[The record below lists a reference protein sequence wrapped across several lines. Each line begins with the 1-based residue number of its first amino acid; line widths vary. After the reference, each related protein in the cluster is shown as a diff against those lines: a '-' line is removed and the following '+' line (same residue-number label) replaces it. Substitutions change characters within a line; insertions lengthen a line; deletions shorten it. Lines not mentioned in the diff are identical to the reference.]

1 MFRFVAL
8 TRFLRSLSAQGAVD
22 NVEAVMVERASATA
36 ALDHL
41 EARCVVAPVA
51 ASGSIAA

>member
-41 EARCVVAPVA
+41 EARCVVAPLA
-51 ASGSIAA
+51 ATEPIAA